1 MGSMGI
7 GGYYE
12 ADYSNDCDSIKRL
25 SIAFDNGLTFIDT
38 AEIYGAGHSEE
49 LIGKAIAGRREE
61 IIVASKFSPENS
73 RKDDVINAA
82 HNSLR
87 RLNTE
92 YIDLYQTHWPNP
104 SVAFEETMEGIKSL
118 FDQGLI
124 RYFGLSNATKKQID
138 LAEKTLEQGSFISI
152 QQAFNLSDRFSEKH
166 FLPNCQANDRIMIS
180 YSPLMEGKLLP
191 TDKRKDEF
199 AKISQDTG
207 LSISQLILSWILSHD
222 NVVVIPKATSPKHL
236 ESNIKAV
243 EFELPADLAKKISDL
258 YQEEIIEIHPDQIQV
273 KGFRDK
279 IMYTSIQEALEN
291 KRNMS
296 PSPKE
301 LSDDFLMNE
310 PFRPVKLKKV
320 KDPVKPYMLTEGA
333 LRYWAWNIAFRGKKR
348 IKSVITE

>member
-1 MGSMGI
+1 
-7 GGYYE
+7 
-12 ADYSNDCDSIKRL
+12 
-25 SIAFDNGLTFIDT
+25 
-38 AEIYGAGHSEE
+38 
-49 LIGKAIAGRREE
+49 
-61 IIVASKFSPENS
+61 
-73 RKDDVINAA
+73 
-82 HNSLR
+82 
-87 RLNTE
+87 
-92 YIDLYQTHWPNP
+92 
-104 SVAFEETMEGIKSL
+104 
-118 FDQGLI
+118 
-124 RYFGLSNATKKQID
+124 
-138 LAEKTLEQGSFISI
+138 
-152 QQAFNLSDRFSEKH
+152 
-166 FLPNCQANDRIMIS
+166 
-180 YSPLMEGKLLP
+180 MEGKLLP

-207 LSISQLILSWILSHD
+207 LSITQLILSWILSHE

-348 IKSVITE
+348 IKSVIIE